1 MTVTTTNPSANPL
14 ATQSLSEKNSYD
26 KIPYTSYPFEICSPE
41 LIRSRGVLFGM
52 NPPELKT
59 ARILDLGCSDGGNMM
74 RFAETYPQSYSLGID
89 LSEVQIEHGKKRI
102 NQLNLKNIELKAM
115 SITDLDES
123 YGTFDYIICHGV
135 YSWVPESVRQKI
147 LSLSK
152 QLLNKN
158 GIAMVS
164 YNTLPGWNMNNAIR
178 GIMAYHTQNF
188 QDGLKKVEQAKF
200 MLNFLN
206 EALGSN
212 KSPYSNFMREISQE
226 LSDKEDSY
234 ILHEYLI
241 GENKSYY
248 FHEFIKDAR
257 SHGLEY
263 LSETDLPKMYI
274 GNLPPMIQEKFSA
287 MKDII
292 ELEQYLDFI
301 NNIPFRS
308 TLLFHQG
315 SPINRNITTETLKK
329 FYICSEFGTN
339 EPETETTY
347 TNEQNLVLYPRR
359 QNKSVTINTTTP
371 SFKAIAYTLIQN
383 IGNPLKVDEIVHQT
397 SKRVPHIPKEQME
410 QEFTNILGQLILSW
424 HLRIFADKP
433 IFSYTISDKPKVSLL
448 ASSQNSIH
456 APTGKYWI
464 TSQINSVIGLEPF
477 AIYVIKL
484 LDGKHS
490 LDQIKSE
497 IFQKLKDGVIKAHQD
512 NQQIEDEKTLREL
525 ADFTVMNI
533 LDILRANFG
542 LVG

>member
-1 MTVTTTNPSANPL
+1 MTVTTTNPL
-14 ATQSLSEKNSYD
+14 ATPLTNHSLSEQNSYD
-26 KIPYTSYPFEICSPE
+26 KLPYTSYPFEICSPE
-41 LIRSRGVLFGM
+41 LIRSRGILFGM

-59 ARILDLGCSDGGNMM
+59 ARILELGCSDGGNMM

-89 LSEVQIEHGKKRI
+89 LSEAQIEHGKQKI

-135 YSWVPESVRQKI
+135 YSWVPEFVRQKI

-152 QLLNKN
+152 QLLSKN

-178 GIMAYHTQNF
+178 DIMTYHTQNF
-188 QDGLKKVEQAKF
+188 QDGFKKVEQAKF
-200 MLNFLN
+200 MLSFLN
-206 EALGSN
+206 EALESD
-212 KSPYSNFMREISQE
+212 KSPYSNFMRDISTE

-274 GNLPPMIQEKFSA
+274 GNLPPMIQEKFLA

-308 TLLFHQG
+308 TLLCHQG
-315 SPINRNITTETLKK
+315 SHINRNITETLKK

-339 EPETETTY
+339 EPENETTY
-347 TNEQNLVLYPRR
+347 TNGQNLIFYPQR
-359 QNKSVTINTTTP
+359 QNKNITINTSSP
-371 SFKAIAYTLIQN
+371 AFKAVAYTLMKN
-383 IGNPLKVDEIVHQT
+383 IGNPLKIDEIVDEA
-397 SKRVPHIPKEQME
+397 SKRVPHIPKEHIE
-410 QEFTNILGQLILSW
+410 QEFISTLVQLVFSG

-433 IFSYTISDKPKVSLL
+433 IFSYAVSNKPKVSLL
-448 ASSQNSIH
+448 AASQNSLH
-456 APTGKYWI
+456 TPTGKYWI

-484 LDGKHS
+484 LDGEHS
-490 LDQIKSE
+490 LDQIKAE
-497 IFQKLKDGVIKAHQD
+497 IFQKLKDGVIKAHQN

-533 LDILRANFG
+533 LDILRVNFG